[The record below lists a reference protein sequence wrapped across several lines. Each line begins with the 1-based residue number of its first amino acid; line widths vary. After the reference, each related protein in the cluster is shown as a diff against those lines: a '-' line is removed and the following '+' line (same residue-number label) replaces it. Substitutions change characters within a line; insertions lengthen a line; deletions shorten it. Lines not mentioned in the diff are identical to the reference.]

1 MKGKLISVSDGD
13 ESSILA
19 LGVDDVFNQDD
30 IKVLTTVHISVWRL
44 DLENVLLHLQDGNIK
59 CPATKIVDS
68 NDRILRTIETVSK
81 GSSCRLID
89 RTKNLKNGSLTSI
102 FSRLTL
108 CIIEI
113 RRHSDYSMAT
123 KQSVG

>member
-108 CIIEI
+108 RIIEI

>member
-30 IKVLTTVHISVWRL
+30 IKVLTMVHISVWRL

-108 CIIEI
+108 RIIEI